1 MIRAIAVAVV
11 LFCATSATA
20 QDISISEAYIPLAP
34 PGVRAHAA
42 YLTLSNTGSENRSL
56 IGVTAQGYGMAH
68 LHQSMEMNGV
78 AAMSALHQLEIAA
91 GQTVALTP
99 GGLHIMLM
107 QPAPSQVVGAS
118 VPLTLH
124 FANGKDITTQAT
136 VTQRDGG
143 S

>member
-1 MIRAIAVAVV
+1 MIRAVAVAVI
-11 LFCATSATA
+11 LSCATSATA
-20 QDISISEAYIPLAP
+20 QGITISEANVPLAP
-34 PGVRAHAA
+34 PGARAHAA

-68 LHQSMEMNGV
+68 LHQSTEQSGV
-78 AAMSALHQLEIAA
+78 AVMSTVHQLEIAA

-99 GGLHIMLM
+99 GNLHIMLM
-107 QPAPSQVVGAS
+107 QPASSQVVGAS

-136 VTQRDGG
+136 ITQRDGG

>member
-20 QDISISEAYIPLAP
+20 QDMSISKAYIPLTP
-34 PGVRAHAA
+34 LGVRAHAA
-42 YLTLSNTGSENRSL
+42 YLTLSTTGGKNRSL
-56 IGVTAQGYGMAH
+56 IGVAAQGYGTAH
-68 LHQSMEMNGV
+68 LHQSKEMNGV

-91 GQTVALTP
+91 GHTVVLAP

-107 QPAPSQVVGAS
+107 QPATPKVVGAS
-118 VPLTLH
+118 VLLTLH
-124 FANGKDITTQAT
+124 FANGKSITTQAT